1 VSMQPVEHL
10 RKYLSDACRFG
21 NFFNHVDNF
30 PDEAFLFVTSGGIEA
45 TKVKKDKQDR
55 TTIKDTFIAVD
66 ASDSEDE
73 ELGLSNAED
82 GEG

>member
-1 VSMQPVEHL
+1 MQPVEHL
-10 RKYLSDACRFG
+10 RKCLSIACRFG

-55 TTIKDTFIAVD
+55 SIIKDALVAGD
-66 ASDSEDE
+66 ASDSEED
-73 ELGLSNAED
+73 ELGFGNSED